1 MNFLKVLFN
10 PIFLLAAGL
19 HAGLLLIPVAGG
31 SSEDLVPAP
40 DPEGESITVTRI
52 PPKRDKPAKPSA
64 GQSPPRANRPATVAQ
79 TASSKKTTAAANAR
93 SQSTKARSQGDQSSS
108 SSNSA
113 SASASNGGSSGD
125 NQTSNSQNTPA
136 ASSDNTTPGLPDL
149 PDNTT
154 PDSVPVTVSPD
165 EVVNQV
171 APTLIAL
178 REGADRRSVPQR
190 LQDFLARLQYSLQST
205 RDVATAQ
212 TAWLEKLEEQSVVLA
227 SPQEL
232 EKPLE
237 ISYPVTIAAEEGPRQ
252 IYTCLSPLPKQG
264 LIGAVV
270 DAEGAIAGEPALL
283 RSSGY
288 PFLNDVALQ
297 KIQDY
302 KNFPTE
308 NTQKIYT
315 VPFDVNY
322 DEDTCLSLAE
332 LSAASEE

>member
-10 PIFLLAAGL
+10 PIFLLAVGL
-19 HAGLLLIPVAGG
+19 HAGLLMIPVAGG

-52 PPKRDKPAKPSA
+52 PPKRDKPAKPSTS
-64 GQSPPRANRPATVAQ
+64 QSSSSANRLATVGQ
-79 TASSKKTTAAANAR
+79 TASSKKATAAASAR
-93 SQSTKARSQGDQSSS
+93 SQSTQPRSQGGQSSS
-108 SSNSA
+108 NDSST
-113 SASASNGGSSGD
+113 NGGENPSS
-125 NQTSNSQNTPA
+125 SNSQNTPA
-136 ASSDNTTPGLPDL
+136 ASTDGPGLPDL
-149 PDNTT
+149 PDET

-165 EVVNQV
+165 ETANQE
-171 APTLIAL
+171 APSLIAL
-178 REGADRRSVPQR
+178 REGVDTRSVPQR
-190 LQDFLARLQYSLQST
+190 LKDFLARLQYSLQGTREVEST
-205 RDVATAQ
+205 QA
-212 TAWLEKLEEQSVVLA
+212 AWLAKLEEQSAGLS

-237 ISYPVTIAAEEGPRQ
+237 ISYPVTITEDEGPRQ

-302 KNFPTE
+302 ENFPTE
-308 NTQKIYT
+308 NIQKIYT
-315 VPFDVNY
+315 VPFNVNY
-322 DEDTCLSLAE
+322 DEDACLSLADI
-332 LSAASEE
+332 SAVNAASED

>member
-10 PIFLLAAGL
+10 PIFLLAVGL
-19 HAGLLLIPVAGG
+19 HAGLLMIPVAGG

-52 PPKRDKPAKPSA
+52 PPKRNKPAPGA
-64 GQSPPRANRPATVAQ
+64 GQLPPKANRPATVGQ
-79 TASSKKTTAAANAR
+79 TASVRQTAASSNQPS
-93 SQSTKARSQGDQSSS
+93 SQSDQSRSRGGQRS

-113 SASASNGGSSGD
+113 SGS
-125 NQTSNSQNTPA
+125 
-136 ASSDNTTPGLPDL
+136 SSDNNSPSTPSQDTPAPPADGPGLPDL
-149 PDNTT
+149 PDGNTT
-154 PDSVPVTVSPD
+154 PDSVAATVPSD
-165 EVVNQV
+165 ALANQA

-178 REGADRRSVPQR
+178 REGADTRSVPQR
-190 LQDFLARLQYSLQST
+190 LKDFLARLQYSLQGT
-205 RDVATAQ
+205 RDVAAAQ
-212 TAWLEKLEEQSVVLA
+212 AAWLAKLEEQPAIQLS

-237 ISYPVTIAAEEGPRQ
+237 ISYPVTIAEEEGPRQ

-270 DAEGAIAGEPALL
+270 DANGAIAGEPTLL

-302 KNFPTE
+302 ENFPAE

-315 VPFDVNY
+315 VLFDVKY
-322 DEDTCLSLAE
+322 DEDACLSLADI
-332 LSAASEE
+332 SRTASTASED

>member
-10 PIFLLAAGL
+10 PIFLLAVGL
-19 HAGLLLIPVAGG
+19 HAGLLMIPVAGG
-31 SSEDLVPAP
+31 SSENVVPAP

-52 PPKRDKPAKPSA
+52 PPKRDKSAKPGAS
-64 GQSPPRANRPATVAQ
+64 QSPPSATRPTAVGQAAN
-79 TASSKKTTAAANAR
+79 SKKATAAVSAR
-93 SQSTKARSQGDQSSS
+93 SQTKPRSQGDQRSSRSSS
-108 SSNSA
+108 ST
-113 SASASNGGSSGD
+113 NGDSSGE
-125 NQTSNSQNTPA
+125 TSNIQNTSAAPSENPA
-136 ASSDNTTPGLPDL
+136 GLPDL

-154 PDSVPVTVSPD
+154 TDSVPVTVSSN
-165 EVVNQV
+165 EVAEQK

-178 REGADRRSVPQR
+178 RAGADTRSVPQR
-190 LQDFLARLQYSLQST
+190 LQEFLARLQYSLQGT
-205 RDVATAQ
+205 RDVAAAQ
-212 TAWLEKLEEQSVVLA
+212 TAWLAKLEEQSAGLSA
-227 SPQEL
+227 PQEL

-237 ISYPVTIAAEEGPRQ
+237 ISYPVTITEEEGPRQ
-252 IYTCLSPLPKQG
+252 IYSCLSPLPKQG

-270 DAEGAIAGEPALL
+270 DADGAIATEPALL

-302 KNFPTE
+302 ENFPTE

-322 DEDTCLSLAE
+322 DEDACLSLADI
-332 LSAASEE
+332 SAADTSED